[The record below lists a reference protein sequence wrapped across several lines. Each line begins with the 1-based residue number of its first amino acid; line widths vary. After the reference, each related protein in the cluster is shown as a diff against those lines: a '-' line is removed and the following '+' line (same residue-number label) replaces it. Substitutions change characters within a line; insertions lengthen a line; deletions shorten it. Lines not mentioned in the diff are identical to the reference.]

1 MTNSPNSPDLD
12 AMIASG
18 KAVLDSLRGINTD
31 WFNEL
36 IRVAMYQNHNLS
48 VRGGSEKSSYFPMR
62 SEQSSIN
69 FSPSFL

>member
-1 MTNSPNSPDLD
+1 
-12 AMIASG
+12 MIASG

-48 VRGGSEKSSYFPMR
+48 VRGGSEKSSYFVSANIATQEDR
-62 SEQSSIN
+62 SRATAHCAAPCAWAST
-69 FSPSFL
+69 